1 MAVAPP
7 PSPPLTEPA
16 LHHRLI
22 SAYLI
27 ASSIAVVGGAVLY
40 GFGLDLTPRQI
51 RIGLGLIAPLA
62 FVPMVLADVLTIRFH
77 VRPIGAFLRALSDRP
92 PPAVATDALVRAI
105 NLPVLTAMRIMLV
118 HFPTTA
124 GAITIL
130 MLVLNRYMAL
140 GLEAGQ
146 MVMLWL
152 LTLLVGTGHAILEYF
167 MVTEAIRP
175 FIRLIWAHA
184 GELTPD
190 VRRRLI
196 PVGMRHTLGIVS
208 VFVVF
213 IPLLV
218 LGYTLMVKVNNVL
231 FGLGVGDIA
240 ALTAPLYGWIIVL
253 IASSM
258 IVVLFM
264 ARRATREIMR
274 SVDEMAQGMQ
284 RVERDELDAHLVV
297 TTANEFASLYGGF
310 NSMTGRLRDLTESR
324 KQRVAELT
332 ALHEVGLALSATL
345 HLEHLLDKSLS
356 AVIAHLGFERAL
368 VLVVDEERQ
377 VLTGGR
383 SVGGTP
389 ELAAVISQL
398 EIALADRASP
408 LVQVFQADRPLLF
421 SEMTHAGTETGRAL
435 GRALGTTSVLGTP
448 LVSKGRRVGVLA
460 VDNGLN
466 GPPVT
471 EAEADLLFTV
481 GSQIASAVE
490 GALLLREIEAQNRM
504 LELRVQQRTAELA
517 RATAAAQEARAAA
530 DLANE
535 AKSAFLASMSH
546 EIRTPMNGVLG
557 MTGLLLD
564 TELAPVQRGYA
575 ETVRK
580 SADALLTII
589 NDILDFSKIEAG
601 RVTLEAVP
609 FDVGLAMEEVGELL
623 SGVAQEKGLDLIV
636 RVAPDVPRHLVGDPG
651 RVRQIVINLVGNAL
665 KFTPRGHVL
674 LEVECE
680 ERTDREARLRLA
692 VTDTGIGIPED
703 KLDHIFDKFTQ
714 VDASTTRRY
723 GGTGLG
729 LAISKEL
736 VNLMGGTLSATSRLS
751 EGSTFWA
758 TVRFPLAD
766 EAPPAP
772 LPRVEL
778 AGMRALI
785 VDDNAVNRQ
794 VLREVLAS
802 WKMRTGEADSADAAL
817 TALREASLGGD
828 PYRITIT
835 DYGMPEMDGETLG
848 RAIKADPML
857 QDTALVLLT
866 SMSHQGDASRFREA
880 GFAAYLVKPVRPSY
894 LMDALATAWAGGPAG
909 PPVTRPVV
917 RPQRAI
923 TPTATDRAIQ
933 ARVLLAEDNLIN
945 QQVAVGI
952 LAKFGC
958 QVEVAAS
965 GREALECLARSPY
978 DVVFM
983 DCEMPEMDGYAAT
996 AEIRRREGPVRR
1008 VPIVAMTAHA
1018 LAGAREKCLAAGMDD
1033 YISKP
1038 VEVPAIETV
1047 LRRWVRPGPS
1057 TSAASLVEASP
1068 PASPEAPAG
1077 LDPERLAQLRAILVT
1092 GGGASVFAA
1101 VVEAFVTDT
1110 AERLGALRQA
1120 VSRGD
1125 TQAAQQIAH
1134 TLRGSCAN
1142 LGASRMAEVAQA
1154 LERMAGETMAE
1165 AHPLVEQLEDAFW
1178 GVQAALA
1185 PELGRT
1191 MP

>member
-7 PSPPLTEPA
+7 PSPPGERLTERA
-16 LHHRLI
+16 LHRRLI

-77 VRPIGAFLRALSDRP
+77 VRPITAFLRALADHP
-92 PPAVATDALVRAI
+92 APAVVKAALVRAI

-118 HFPTTA
+118 HFPTAA

-130 MLVLNRYMAL
+130 MLILNRSMAL

-175 FIRLIWAHA
+175 VIRLIWAHA

-196 PVGMRHTLGIVS
+196 PVGTRHTLGIVS

-253 IASSM
+253 ITSSM

-264 ARRATREIMR
+264 ARRATREVMR

-284 RVERDELDAHLVV
+284 RVERDELEAHLVV
-297 TTANEFASLYGGF
+297 TTANEFAALYGGF

-345 HLEHLLDKSLS
+345 NLEHLLDKSLS

-389 ELAAVISQL
+389 ELAAVVSQL

-421 SEMTHAGTETGRAL
+421 SEMTHAGVAS
-435 GRALGTTSVLGTP
+435 GRALGTTSFLGTP

-460 VDNGLN
+460 VDNGLS

-471 EAEADLLFTV
+471 DAEGDLLFTV

-504 LELRVQQRTAELA
+504 LERRVEQRTGELA
-517 RATAAAQEARAAA
+517 RASAEAQEARAAA
-530 DLANE
+530 DRANE

-564 TELAPVQRGYA
+564 TELTSVQRGYA
-575 ETVRK
+575 GTVRK

-609 FDVGLAMEEVGELL
+609 FDVGLAVEEVGELL

-680 ERTDREARLRLA
+680 ERTDRDARLRVA

-736 VNLMGGTLSATSRLS
+736 VSLMGGTLSATSRLG
-751 EGSTFWA
+751 EGSTLWA

-766 EAPPAP
+766 EPPAP

-778 AGMRALI
+778 AGIRALV

-817 TALREASLGGD
+817 TALREASLTGD

-835 DYGMPEMDGETLG
+835 DYAMPEMDGEALG
-848 RAIKADPML
+848 RAIKADPVL

-866 SMSHQGDASRFREA
+866 SISHQGDASRFREA

-894 LMDALATAWAGGPAG
+894 LMDALATAWAGGLAEA
-909 PPVTRPVV
+909 PVTRPVAKA
-917 RPQRAI
+917 QRAV
-923 TPTATDRAIQ
+923 TPTATGRTLQ

-1018 LAGAREKCLAAGMDD
+1018 LAGAREKCLDAGMDD

-1038 VEVPAIETV
+1038 VEVPAIEAV

-1057 TSAASLVEASP
+1057 TSASDTVEASP
-1068 PASPEAPAG
+1068 PGSPETPAG

-1125 TQAAQQIAH
+1125 AQAAQQIAH

-1154 LERMAGETMAE
+1154 LERMAGETMAG
-1165 AHPLVEQLEDAFW
+1165 AHPLVEQLEHAFR

-1191 MP
+1191 VP